1 MAHGYSVKVVEL
13 NTAADSSLL
22 GVQLGKICID
32 TAVPVTAVSLN
43 LGVSR
48 QTVYNWFCGVSN
60 PTPRHSHAIQA
71 LLAAQG

>member
-1 MAHGYSVKVVEL
+1 MAHGYSVKIVEL
-13 NTAADSSLL
+13 NTEADSSLL
-22 GVQLGKICID
+22 GVRLGKICID
-32 TAVPVTAVSLN
+32 TAVPVTTISHH

-60 PTPRHSHAIQA
+60 PSPRHSHAIQA